1 MGAMSVSSIPVEE
14 YRSTV
19 YRPDCDYVDGMLVER
34 NVGEKDHAKLQKA
47 LLLYLDSR
55 RREWNIFVIQEQ
67 RVQVS
72 PSRFRV
78 PDLCVVAGPEP
89 DEQVFTEPPFLCVEV
104 LSPEDRVSRMQEKIG
119 DYLSFGV
126 SYVWLIDPQTRK
138 AWVYTSESIREV
150 RDGWLRTES
159 PDIAVPLDALFLE

>member
-1 MGAMSVSSIPVEE
+1 
-14 YRSTV
+14 
-19 YRPDCDYVDGMLVER
+19 ML
-34 NVGEKDHAKLQKA
+34 
-47 LLLYLDSR
+47 
-55 RREWNIFVIQEQ
+55 WNIFVIQEQ

-78 PDLCVVAGPEP
+78 PDIWVVAGPEP

-119 DYLSFGV
+119 DYLSFGG
-126 SYVWLIDPQTRK
+126 SYVWPIDPLTRK
-138 AWVYTSESIREV
+138 AWVYTSESIHEV

-159 PDIAVPLDALFLE
+159 PDIAVPLDELFLE